1 MGNHMKEYNTLELYL
16 EHNEVEY
23 SRLLKVLDYFYAF
36 IEDLTTSVAG
46 DKNAIKWNVNMKEG
60 SIRLLNAA
68 YSDYEHA
75 HAIPEIYTCIKSGIN
90 ALGYEAVRP
99 DKYTDSILK
108 KLRRLAS
115 LKKDGINYKIKMDND
130 EVEIRS
136 DILINNI
143 NTVLSW
149 KYEDYGSV
157 EGKLQSI
164 SSRGELK
171 FILYECLTD
180 KAVKCVFQEDLLAKA
195 VQSFNKR
202 IYVFGILR
210 YNNTHDPVSIVVQE
224 LDVFPDDNDLP
235 TFSEM
240 KGILGD

>member
-1 MGNHMKEYNTLELYL
+1 M
-16 EHNEVEY
+16 
-23 SRLLKVLDYFYAF
+23 
-36 IEDLTTSVAG
+36 
-46 DKNAIKWNVNMKEG
+46 
-60 SIRLLNAA
+60 
-68 YSDYEHA
+68 
-75 HAIPEIYTCIKSGIN
+75 
-90 ALGYEAVRP
+90 
-99 DKYTDSILK
+99 K

-136 DILINNI
+136 DILIDNI

-180 KAVKCVFQEDLLAKA
+180 KAVKCIFKEDLLAKA
-195 VQSFNKR
+195 VQSFNRR

-210 YNNTHDPVSIVVQE
+210 YNNSHDPVSIVVQE
-224 LDVFPDDNDLP
+224 LDVFPDDNGLP